1 MAWEAHWERA
11 ARRAETEPRWRDS
24 GELQAAGDFS
34 AVGVQVRRREVG
46 PLTTEPD
53 QGEREEEEEGWAV
66 VVEEE
71 WAERV
76 RRRRWAGVRPAHII
90 TKATAWT

>member
-1 MAWEAHWERA
+1 MAWGAQWERA

-46 PLTTEPD
+46 PLTTERD
-53 QGEREEEEEGWAV
+53 QWEREEEEVAWV
-66 VVEEE
+66 VVEE

>member
-1 MAWEAHWERA
+1 MAWEAQWERA

-46 PLTTEPD
+46 PLTTERD
-53 QGEREEEEEGWAV
+53 QWEREEEVGWV
-66 VVEEE
+66 VVEE

>member
-1 MAWEAHWERA
+1 MAWEAQWERA

-46 PLTTEPD
+46 PLTTERD
-53 QGEREEEEEGWAV
+53 QWEREEEEVAWV
-66 VVEEE
+66 VVEE